1 MERIIL
7 SQEISK
13 QLDCESEL
21 DIPLGFFKII
31 KVQGSKFKVDGP
43 EKSPIL

>member
-13 QLDCESEL
+13 QLGCESEL